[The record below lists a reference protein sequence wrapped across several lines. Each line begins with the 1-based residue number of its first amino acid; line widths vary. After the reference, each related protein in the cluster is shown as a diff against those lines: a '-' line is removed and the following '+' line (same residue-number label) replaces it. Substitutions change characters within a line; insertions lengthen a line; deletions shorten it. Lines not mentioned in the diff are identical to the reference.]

1 MSQNRYLLV
10 YKPEDMVTEINFEI
24 LQNQGIEIDFAS
36 NMKSMSDMMRTREA
50 GAVIAFYESEE
61 KNSVDFLRYIMRQHP
76 NTQRIYLTKRVEKNL
91 IENAINKAHINYLL
105 ILPTD
110 SDILP
115 DLIEKAFRRYRFLT
129 QPMKRYD
136 DLAGITAELL
146 EHVNKYKSEANT
158 DTLTKLLNR
167 RSFDQILD
175 KAMSL
180 YKENN
185 LYFSLIIIDLDN
197 FKKLNDT
204 YGHQAGDEVL
214 RKFGSILQDNMRQ
227 EDSAFRYGG
236 EEFAIIASGDKSE
249 NIKLFINRIHKQ
261 VKNNTISFE
270 NKEITFTFSAGLV
283 CVQKSFSKE
292 DLISAADQALYY
304 AKNHGKDQIVEYE
317 EVKSKLDDHAQKKSK
332 GI

>member
-1 MSQNRYLLV
+1 MPQNNYLLV
-10 YKPEDMVTEINFEI
+10 YKPEDMIPEFNFEI
-24 LQNQGIEIDFAS
+24 LQKLEIDIDYAS
-36 NMKSMSDMMRTREA
+36 NMKTMTDMMRTREA

-61 KNSVDFLRYIMRQHP
+61 KNSIDFMRYIMRQHP
-76 NTQRIYLTKRVEKNL
+76 NTQRIYLTTLLERNL

-110 SDILP
+110 IDSFP
-115 DLIEKAFRRYRFLT
+115 SLINKALSRYRFLT

-146 EHVNKYKSEANT
+146 EHVSKYKSEANT
-158 DTLTKLLNR
+158 DQLTKLLNR
-167 RSFDQILD
+167 RSFDHILD

-180 YKENN
+180 YKESN
-185 LYFSLIIIDLDN
+185 LYFSLIIIDLDD

-214 RKFGSILQDNMRQ
+214 RVFGNILQNNMRQ

-236 EEFAIIASGDKSE
+236 EEFAIIASGDRSE
-249 NIKLFINRIHKQ
+249 NIELFINRIHRQ
-261 VKNNTISFE
+261 VKDEVISYE
-270 NKEITFTFSAGLV
+270 NKKITFTFSAGLV
-283 CVQKSFSKE
+283 CIRKTFSTD

-304 AKNHGKDQIVEYE
+304 AKNHGKDQIVIYE
-317 EVKSKLDDHAQKKSK
+317 NIESK
-332 GI
+332 I

>member
-1 MSQNRYLLV
+1 M
-10 YKPEDMVTEINFEI
+10 ETEINFEI
-24 LQNQGIEIDFAS
+24 LQKQGIDINYAS
-36 NMKSMSDMMRTREA
+36 NMKTMTDMMRTREA
-50 GAVIAFYESEE
+50 GAVIAFYESAE

-76 NTQRIYLTKRVEKNL
+76 NTQRIYLTNRLEKNL

-110 SDILP
+110 IDSFP
-115 DLIEKAFRRYRFLT
+115 DLVDKAFRRYRFLT

-146 EHVNKYKSEANT
+146 EHMNKYKSEANT
-158 DTLTKLLNR
+158 DTLTKLFNR
-167 RSFDQILD
+167 RSFDSILD

-180 YKENN
+180 YKESN
-185 LYFSLIIIDLDN
+185 LYFSLIIIDLDD

-214 RKFGSILQDNMRQ
+214 RVFGSILQNNMRQ

-249 NIKLFINRIHKQ
+249 NIKLFIDRIHKQ
-261 VKNNTISFE
+261 VKNKIISFE
-270 NKEITFTFSAGLV
+270 GKEITFAFSAGLV
-283 CVQKSFSKE
+283 CVQKSFSKS
-292 DLISAADQALYY
+292 DIINAADQALYY
-304 AKNHGKDQIVEYE
+304 AKNHGKDQIVVYKEIE
-317 EVKSKLDDHAQKKSK
+317 SKI
-332 GI
+332 G

>member
-1 MSQNRYLLV
+1 MPQNNYLLV
-10 YKPEDMVTEINFEI
+10 YKPEDMIPEFDFEI
-24 LQNQGIEIDFAS
+24 LQKLGIDIGYAS
-36 NMKSMSDMMRTREA
+36 NMKTMTDMMREREA
-50 GAVIAFYESEE
+50 GAVIAFYESKE
-61 KNSVDFLRYIMRQHP
+61 KNSIDFLRYIMRQHP
-76 NTQRIYLTKRVEKNL
+76 NTQRIYLTTLLERNL

-110 SDILP
+110 SESLP
-115 DLIEKAFRRYRFLT
+115 GLVNKAFSRYRFLT

-136 DLAGITAELL
+136 DLAGIAAELL

-158 DTLTKLLNR
+158 DQLTKLLNR
-167 RSFDQILD
+167 RSFDHILD

-180 YKENN
+180 YKESN
-185 LYFSLIIIDLDN
+185 LYFSLIIIDLDD

-214 RKFGSILQDNMRQ
+214 RVFGSILQNNMRQ

-249 NIKLFINRIHKQ
+249 NIELFINRIHRQ
-261 VKNNTISFE
+261 VKDEVISYE
-270 NKEITFTFSAGLV
+270 NKKITFTFSAGLV
-283 CVQKSFSKE
+283 CIRKTFSKD

-304 AKNHGKDQIVEYE
+304 AKNHGKDQIVIYRNIE
-317 EVKSKLDDHAQKKSK
+317 SK
-332 GI
+332 I